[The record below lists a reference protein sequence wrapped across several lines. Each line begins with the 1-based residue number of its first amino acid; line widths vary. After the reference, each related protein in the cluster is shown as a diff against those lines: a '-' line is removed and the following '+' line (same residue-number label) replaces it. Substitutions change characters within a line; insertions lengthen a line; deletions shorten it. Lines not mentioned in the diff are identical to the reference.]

1 MTRLRGFLLAALA
14 VFLAMPAL
22 AQTFPS
28 KPMRLVVPYPPGGP
42 TDLVGR
48 LFAQKLAELWG
59 QPVVVENRSG
69 ANGNIAAQLV
79 AKAPPDGTTFLL
91 HSSSLVINALLYSNP
106 GYNPFDD
113 FTPISQVFDYK
124 LVVVVHPSVPV
135 KTFNDLVELARSK
148 PGTVTYAS
156 AGGAGAPTHLSVE
169 MFKQRAG
176 IDIIHVPY
184 QGGAPAT
191 NDLLGGH
198 VMMMFNNPTQSL
210 PYVKSGQLRGLAV
223 TGLTRNP
230 MAPDLPTVAEL
241 GYPGFDVGT
250 WYGIWGPHGL
260 PAEIVKAASEAVMKV
275 ARMPDVI
282 EKLHAN
288 GLTPIGGT
296 PAELTRIM
304 RDDYDVWGKVIREA
318 KIRID

>member
-1 MTRLRGFLLAALA
+1 MTRLSRLLLIALA
-14 VFLAMPAL
+14 LLFAAPAF

-28 KPMRLVVPYPPGGP
+28 KPMRLIVPYPPGGP

-48 LFAQKLAELWG
+48 LFAQKLAEIWG
-59 QPVVVENRSG
+59 QPMVVENRSG

-79 AKAPPDGTTFLL
+79 AKAAPDGTTFLL
-91 HSSSLVINALLYSNP
+91 HSSSLVLNALLYGNP
-106 GYNPFDD
+106 GYNPFTD

-135 KTFNDLVELARSK
+135 KTFNDLVELARAK

-176 IDIIHVPY
+176 LDIVHVPY

-230 MAPDLPTVAEL
+230 MAPDLPTIAEL
-241 GYPGFDVGT
+241 GYPGYDVGT
-250 WYGIWGPHGL
+250 WYGFWGPHGL
-260 PAEIVKAASEAVMKV
+260 PPEIVKAASEAIMKV
-275 ARMPDVI
+275 ARMPEVI

-296 PAELTRIM
+296 PQELAAVM
-304 RDDYDVWGKVIREA
+304 KSDYEVWGKVIREA
-318 KIRID
+318 KIKID